1 MGWLAVVVA
10 TYGTL
15 LTVPTVYSSYEQC
28 MYHAEKI
35 EDQRRWT
42 MDSPT
47 ITVKC
52 VINNKP

>member
-1 MGWLAVVVA
+1 MGWLAVVFT

-35 EDQRRWT
+35 EDQRRWN

-47 ITVKC
+47 VTVKC
-52 VINNKP
+52 VTKD

>member
-1 MGWLAVVVA
+1 
-10 TYGTL
+10 
-15 LTVPTVYSSYEQC
+15 

-47 ITVKC
+47 ITAKC
-52 VINNKP
+52 DEK

>member
-47 ITVKC
+47 ITVDC
-52 VINNKP
+52 VTSNKP